1 MKKRLLSLVLCL
13 IMVFSLLPFAG
24 FAAEPVTQPDGTV
37 ITNPDA
43 VVDGTGNLHLSK
55 TLAQNQDDGTYSIN
69 LESFATADVSTVTT
83 TEKIPTDFIVIVD
96 QSGSMATTDM
106 VANTSSYQSAGT
118 VNLETAAN
126 GGYYYYDSTTGQYY
140 QVYGRRGYLNYL
152 YARKNTAYADDLNGG
167 SLFYWFT
174 NETTTASGA
183 HGVYYW
189 DAANQMFCPVTLNVK
204 GVPLNYQCYYYY
216 TNKDGEL
223 VLLPGPDHDYH
234 DFRIVQAGSW
244 YTRLLRPVRLCDYIQ
259 FDAYRRVVAPVML
272 CYRDINGVEHV
283 LQTTSGKTTTEFGS
297 VDRNGN
303 LYATQTLNGTS
314 RMQYNGLYTANAS
327 GAKVK
332 RLDALSVALN
342 QFAQAVAEETDTFGA
357 VDNRI
362 AIVGFSSQNTSN
374 GTYNNTE
381 LLTGSTISSSSNG
394 YSFKEGEYY
403 FPYKGANYAPATSG
417 SYGGTNYNG
426 PQYYSAPG
434 TTRVNN
440 THYAAALISANNGT
454 AGTVNPDV
462 TKGIKSITAYG
473 GTKPEDGFD
482 MALKVYQNRSNT
494 KYTIRSGDQAG
505 QEVERNKI
513 VIFFTDGQPGMYPYS
528 DQYAGANAVVQKA
541 YDLKH
546 YKNPGSNTE
555 VPAAIF
561 SIGVF
566 SEADSNPLTYEDSN
580 ADSDSVYD
588 FDYAKTYTNSGTSHY
603 LFRYWLANDSSRY
616 GDTPNDTIY
625 DYMSVVS
632 SNYPNATTF
641 MDNNW
646 KHSSTE
652 SWKDMTAR
660 VRGNSIGQ
668 NSYYRMASNQDT
680 LVAAFEAA
688 VTMINTNTSEQE
700 TVTLDSTAILRDTVN
715 TTALDV
721 SGATYTARRVPIKYD
736 NGNFT
741 EDENRT
747 ATVIQGYENVP
758 VPANGQISVDG
769 FNYKDDRTSATKPE
783 GWKLVVTIS
792 GLVPKQMGTQVDSNV
807 GNAGIYGP
815 STEKPAVS
823 IASPKLRTAGLAK
836 TYVIDFNAPMTV
848 AENTTKLGATAGT
861 NGTFDFKQSTVT
873 YKLKSDE
880 TMVGGA
886 NIALS
891 GVDTAMVY
899 GVPANSPDGTT
910 VAWNKI
916 TAVPASSVYFDDDLT
931 TALPVGD
938 GHGYADIKASS
949 PEDTV
954 DTGRYTITFNGT
966 GIDVYC
972 TTTAD
977 GGYVQ
982 GILDGGG
989 AGKVQTIKNQVKD
1002 ENSVR
1007 YNVPTISFRGLSAD
1021 EQHTL
1026 VLNVLNGA
1034 NYRLD
1039 GVRVYKAID
1048 ESEYTGDIANEAN
1061 ASYTNLRTLLVND
1074 KSTEFTYAE
1083 GSPTGGLLYVDDA
1096 SKVTMTQ
1103 PVTNE
1108 DGTPKMEN
1116 GKQVTERVFAT
1127 DYEGYKANSPKNE
1140 IYLAQG
1146 QGIAFTVT
1154 GYNGLNGTAK
1164 DNIYV
1169 GLSTPKN
1176 ETATVKFRNVDNP
1189 TDSEKVTISSGVDM
1203 YYKIT
1208 PANVDGDTA
1217 TFVIIN
1223 TSDVVVSVTNF
1234 KISGNN
1240 APVNVVAGGGAVV
1253 MSVAENDEQA
1263 AAEPVTLRMLVNRQ
1277 TLNVLAN
1284 LQDET
1289 AGTDIPDEPD
1299 TPDVPDTPDTPDT
1312 PDQPDDPTPTQTPT
1326 IHNIIQQIFSSFV
1339 NSLFKSISRLFR

>member
-13 IMVFSLLPFAG
+13 VMVFSLLPFAG
-24 FAAEPVTQPDGTV
+24 FAAESVTQPDSTV

-118 VNLETAAN
+118 VNLEAAAN

-140 QVYGRRGYLNYL
+140 QVYGRRGYMYYRYAANNY
-152 YARKNTAYADDLNGG
+152 YADDLYGT
-167 SLFYWFT
+167 SLFYYFSR
-174 NETTTASGA
+174 EVTTASGA
-183 HGVYYW
+183 YG
-189 DAANQMFCPVTLNVK
+189 
-204 GVPLNYQCYYYY
+204 YYYY
-216 TNKDGEL
+216 DTTDGKYYPISMRVSGEALTGGFQYKCYFTYNKNGTAYKLRCEWNDT
-223 VLLPGPDHDYH
+223 DYH
-234 DFRIVQAGSW
+234 SYRQVFGKRVTEVFGWQASHKITHDFYKRELGYNS
-244 YTRLLRPVRLCDYIQ
+244 
-259 FDAYRRVVAPVML
+259 L

-283 LQTTSGKTTTEFGS
+283 LETTGGMKRTEYFNYDS
-297 VDRNGN
+297 NDNI
-303 LYATQTLNGTS
+303 YAVTSLNGTS

-417 SYGGTNYNG
+417 SNGGTNYNG
-426 PQYYSAPG
+426 PQYYSASG

-641 MDNNW
+641 MDSSWTHN
-646 KHSSTE
+646 STE

-660 VRGNSIGQ
+660 VRGTAPQSN
-668 NSYYRMASNQDT
+668 NYYRMASNQDT

-688 VTMINTNTSEQE
+688 VTMINTNIDEQQ

-715 TTALDV
+715 TAALDV

-741 EDENRT
+741 EDETRA

-769 FNYKDDRTSATKPE
+769 FNYKDDRTSATNSE

-899 GVPANSPDGTT
+899 GVPANSPVGTIA
-910 VAWNKI
+910 AWNKI
-916 TAVPASSVYFDDDLT
+916 TTVPASSVYFDDSFT
-931 TALPVGD
+931 TAIPVGT
-938 GHGYADIKASS
+938 GSGYNSAVQYVGTS
-949 PEDTV
+949 PVEKDQSNKKGYEFTF
-954 DTGRYTITFNGT
+954 TGTA
-966 GIDVYC
+966 IDVYAS
-972 TTTAD
+972 TVSS
-977 GGYVQ
+977 GGYVMAT
-982 GILDGGG
+982 LYNVNADGTRGTQV
-989 AGKVQTIKNQVKD
+989 GKGQMMKAQSNT
-1002 ENSVR
+1002 ER
-1007 YNVPTISFRGLSAD
+1007 YNVPVISMSAG
-1021 EQHTL
+1021 TSGTYML
-1026 VLNVLNGA
+1026 VLQPAAGTTFN
-1034 NYRLD
+1034 LD
-1039 GVRVYKAID
+1039 GIRVYNPVD
-1048 ESEYTGDIANEAN
+1048 NDVYTGDAATEADAVYLSLREALVK
-1061 ASYTNLRTLLVND
+1061 ASDSDTVSLDETATDNQDALKGAL
-1074 KSTEFTYAE
+1074 F
-1083 GSPTGGLLYVDDA
+1083 VDDA
-1096 SKVTMTQ
+1096 TKLTQLVTATQ
-1103 PVTNE
+1103 EEVDGGQITITYVDQNGNTV
-1108 DGTPKMEN
+1108 DAGTPGARAM
-1116 GKQVTERVFAT
+1116 KQAYTSTFNA
-1127 DYEGYKANSPKNE
+1127 YKANSPKHE
-1140 IYLAQG
+1140 IYLEAPKAATATEPEKGG
-1146 QGIAFTVT
+1146 QAVIFQIDSSVK
-1154 GYNGLNGTAK
+1154 NGNVW
-1164 DNIYV
+1164 V
-1169 GLSTPKN
+1169 GLSAPDAGATLTNGNAKVEINGN
-1176 ETATVKFRNVDNP
+1176 EVP
-1189 TDSEKVTISSGVDM
+1189 VTSAVDM
-1203 YYKIT
+1203 YYPIKANYFGTDNSIKIENTGNVMISVTYLKIT
-1208 PANVDGDTA
+1208 GVSSLADVQANADNLDIDSLNQTLQSKAFAPLSMRTVMLAANNGVDPDAVVDDPGNTEAPANT
-1217 TFVIIN
+1217 
-1223 TSDVVVSVTNF
+1223 
-1234 KISGNN
+1234 
-1240 APVNVVAGGGAVV
+1240 
-1253 MSVAENDEQA
+1253 E
-1263 AAEPVTLRMLVNRQ
+1263 EP
-1277 TLNVLAN
+1277 
-1284 LQDET
+1284 
-1289 AGTDIPDEPD
+1289 GTTEPD
-1299 TPDVPDTPDTPDT
+1299 
-1312 PDQPDDPTPTQTPT
+1312 
-1326 IHNIIQQIFSSFV
+1326 
-1339 NSLFKSISRLFR
+1339 